1 MFLYDHVFNI
11 LCDVG
16 YSKKLRMWTWIF
28 TGAVSSTSTAAKVG
42 AIVLA
47 IILSLV
53 LLGGIVALCMMAAK
67 RRGAK
72 KSAPEIFEGAPPGGT
87 H

>member
-1 MFLYDHVFNI
+1 MLLYDHVLNI
-11 LCDVG
+11 LGDAD
-16 YSKKLRMWTWIF
+16 YSKKLRMWTYIF
-28 TGAVSSTSTAAKVG
+28 TGAVSNTSTAAKVG

-53 LLGGIVALCMMAAK
+53 LLGGIVALFMVAAK
-67 RRGAK
+67 RREAK